1 MTDGSLLSIWS
12 APRCLSGLLRAVE
25 RRQEGLFPRV
35 RGEHAGVVVTV
46 TGTGA
51 LPPRPRGAC
60 LLTCGN
66 YVNNRIVDSVSVP
79 VHRVSSPN

>member
-12 APRCLSGLLRAVE
+12 APRCLSGLLRAVG
-25 RRQEGLFPRV
+25 RRQGGLIPRV
-35 RGEHAGVVVTV
+35 RGEYLTLVSNHE
-46 TGTGA
+46 TGKA
-51 LPPRPRGAC
+51 HPPRPRAAC

-66 YVNNRIVDSVSVP
+66 YVNNGIVDSVSVP